1 MAEPEPSFTWAI
13 IFAPRGRD
21 GLLAANLLRDADIPS
36 VVCHTFGE
44 FEGAIGDHASFAVVT
59 EEALRHADMRR
70 VHAWVLAQQSWSDF
84 PFILLTQHGGRP
96 EHNPAANE
104 LLEILHNVTF
114 LERPFHPTTF
124 LSVARTALRERLRQY
139 EARARIDELRLL
151 NDSLEE
157 RVKARTAQLEEA
169 NRLMFEEMEQRQ
181 RTEDLLRQAQKMEV
195 MGQLTGGVA
204 HDFNNLLMAIISN
217 LELLSKRVGDTG
229 SRRLVANALQGAER
243 GSALTQRLL
252 AFARRQELDV
262 KPRELVALLR
272 GMADL
277 IVRAAGSNIELALR
291 LPSSLPPVLID
302 ANQVELG
309 ILNLVVNARDAML
322 GGGKL
327 SIVAELVSLDHD
339 IELRPGTYARLAVID
354 SGTGMDP
361 QTLARAREPFFSTK
375 ELGKG
380 TGLGLSM
387 VHGLAMQL
395 HGTLRLHSK
404 PGAGTT
410 AEILLPVAADV
421 HSVPLR
427 QETSS
432 RRAEARTAPL
442 TVLLVDDDP
451 LILDSTAFLLEDMGH
466 RVVPTSSADA
476 AMTELADDASIDIIV
491 TDYSMPGKTGA
502 QLAELAQKLRP
513 RIPVLITSGYAELP
527 VGDEE
532 RWPRL
537 NKPYQQHQLSSALA
551 RLLMEASGVDRRA
564 HTGDQ
569 PVSR

>member
-1 MAEPEPSFTWAI
+1 MAQREPSFTRAI

-36 VVCHTFGE
+36 VVCHTFEE
-44 FEGAIGDHASFAVVT
+44 FESAIGDHASFAVVT
-59 EEALRHADMRR
+59 EDALRHADMRR
-70 VHAWVLAQQSWSDF
+70 VHAWVLSQQSWSDF
-84 PFILLTQHGGRP
+84 PFILLTQHGGVP

-104 LLEILHNVTF
+104 LLERLHNVTF

-124 LSVARTALRERLRQY
+124 VSVARTALRERLRQY
-139 EARARIDELRLL
+139 EACDRIEELRLL

-169 NRLMFEEMEQRQ
+169 NRAMFEEMEQRQ

-217 LELLSKRVGDTG
+217 LELLSKRVRDTG
-229 SRRLVANALQGAER
+229 SRRLVENALQGAER

-262 KPRELVALLR
+262 KPRELIALLR

-277 IVRAAGSNIELALR
+277 ILRAAGSNIELALR

-302 ANQVELG
+302 ANQLELG
-309 ILNLVVNARDAML
+309 ILNLVVNARDAMP

-327 SIVAELVSLDHD
+327 SIVAELVSLGHD
-339 IELRPGTYARLAVID
+339 EELRPGTYARLAVID
-354 SGTGMDP
+354 SGTGMDAH
-361 QTLARAREPFFSTK
+361 TLARAREPFFSTK
-375 ELGKG
+375 EFGKG

-395 HGTLRLHSK
+395 HGTLRLHSS
-404 PGAGTT
+404 PGAGST

-421 HSVPLR
+421 QAIPLR

-432 RRAEARTAPL
+432 RRPDRRISPL
-442 TVLLVDDDP
+442 TILLVDDDQ

-466 RVVPTSSADA
+466 TVVQTSSADA
-476 AMTELADDASIDIIV
+476 AMMRLADDTSIDIIV
-491 TDYSMPGKTGA
+491 TDYSMPGKTGT
-502 QLAELAQKLRP
+502 QLAELAQGLRP
-513 RIPVLITSGYAELP
+513 HIPVLITSGYAELP
-527 VGDEE
+527 AGDEE

-537 NKPYQQHQLSSALA
+537 NKPYQQHQLSNALA
-551 RLLMEASGVDRRA
+551 RLMDARV
-564 HTGDQ
+564 
-569 PVSR
+569 